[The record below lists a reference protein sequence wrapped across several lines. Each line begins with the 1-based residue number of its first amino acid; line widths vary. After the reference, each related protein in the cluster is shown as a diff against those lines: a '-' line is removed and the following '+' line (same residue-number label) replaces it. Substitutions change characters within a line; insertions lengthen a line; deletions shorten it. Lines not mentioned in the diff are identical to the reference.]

1 MYARLRS
8 RPHCTAHS
16 ASHKGLQTRPFS
28 DAEEAIAPLAVIG
41 DRPSLQTRLESASL
55 FGPDLQNIPV
65 FPGCSPPIQRNPTTV
80 SSKGE
85 ISQTGKHL
93 SELGDRNGSD
103 QSMDPVPQP
112 ILRLSAPLGQ
122 VTEHALTYARS
133 ATLPL
138 LPRAGIAPTTVTAP
152 RIQRWSPSNTTSE
165 TATPTAPPWNRTE
178 IMAIQR
184 QLRRLGLYQIRVDGV
199 LGPMTESG
207 LVEAFGGEQWRTLDA
222 ATATGRLMAAT
233 APTTGRRGEHH
244 LRYGEMF
251 RDGVLD
257 MTLGIG
263 FDEEGHHRHTI
274 RAFQRIL
281 TARGFVQDADAARQI
296 YKQAGRAMGESA
308 FGLFF
313 VRENAL
319 TYTPPAA
326 EARQVHAVVRLIFSA
341 DGSEGA
347 AASGAFREGMAQS
360 DIAYYS
366 GHGRYGSGPDFDRN
380 FMSFELLDRDGNI
393 EQEIRD
399 YTVLEREMRNEGR
412 RSGRS
417 AWQQFLWRVNH
428 NRINVLGSN
437 QGNVFVNPQNR
448 HSGEFGSRL
457 IYWSLQRQGRTGS
470 APVTGQAG
478 ELARA
483 AVDHPERRYRLLVF
497 DGCRT
502 QDYVTSLRATPGHD
516 SRSTDILA
524 TQRTVDWGD
533 ETGTLETFLDSV
545 LGQQSAEQIIRGM
558 DAQQGPTT
566 PGGRRGGAYRGFGL
580 EDNPVVR

>member
-1 MYARLRS
+1 MHSRLRS
-8 RPHCTAHS
+8 RPHFTAHS
-16 ASHKGLQTRPFS
+16 ASHKELQPRPFS
-28 DAEEAIAPLAVIG
+28 DPEEAIAPPVATS
-41 DRPSLQTRLESASL
+41 DRPSLQSRLESTSL

-65 FPGCSPPIQRNPTTV
+65 FPGGSTPIQRKSTTV
-80 SSKGE
+80 
-85 ISQTGKHL
+85 
-93 SELGDRNGSD
+93 LGDRKGCERSINPAS
-103 QSMDPVPQP
+103 QP
-112 ILRLSAPLGQ
+112 ILRLSDPLGQ
-122 VTEHALTYARS
+122 TTGYALDSDQPAAS
-133 ATLPL
+133 L
-138 LPRAGIAPTTVTAP
+138 LPVFGTVPATVIGP
-152 RIQRWSPSNTTSE
+152 RIQRWSPPSMSSE
-165 TATPTAPPWNRTE
+165 TATPTAPSWNRTE
-178 IMAIQR
+178 IIAIQR
-184 QLRRLGLYQIRVDGV
+184 QLQRLGLYQIRIDGI

-222 ATATGRLMAAT
+222 ATATARLTAAT
-233 APTTGRRGEHH
+233 APATGRRGEHR

-274 RAFQRIL
+274 TAFQRIL
-281 TARGFVQDADAARQI
+281 TARGFVQDADAARRI
-296 YKQAGRAMGESA
+296 YEQAGRAMGESA

-341 DGSEGA
+341 DGSQGA
-347 AASGAFREGMAQS
+347 VASGAFREGMAQS

-380 FMSFELLDRDGNI
+380 FMSFELLDRDGNV

-412 RSGRS
+412 HSGRS

-457 IYWSLQRQGRTGS
+457 IYWSLQRQGGTGT
-470 APVTGQAG
+470 APVTGQAS
-478 ELARA
+478 ELAQA
-483 AVDHPERRYRLLVF
+483 AADYPERHYRLLVF

-502 QDYVTSLRATPGHD
+502 QDYVTSLRATPGYD

-524 TQRTVDWGD
+524 TRRTVDWGD

-558 DAQQGPTT
+558 DTQQGPTT